1 MNIITLINVII
12 AHMKING
19 SRRLCLITL
28 LFLSFVSCSRKNYF
42 IESYLNDSYLCNDK
56 LNVKVKIFGDIEPIR
71 NRKQIKKILKQKS
84 SQKIKLD
91 SLLFFG
97 ETTCDPNYYLMINVN
112 YDKLKLNDALDFE
125 KRLDNNFFSISIIP
139 KDSLNQKNK
148 ISFSSDGN
156 QIKESLTNLQLNDIS
171 LEAIDVVLKNYNSTN
186 YLKIINELDRV
197 KLKSDSSNYFSKK
210 QYELTY
216 KSFLNNYLD
225 FHKTLNH
232 LEKKKINSLEAN
244 IEELIK
250 LNKIILDEDE
260 IYKKIDSIAKNE
272 RLIIINE
279 SHWKPNHRIFL
290 NNVLPILK
298 NNGFNILAV
307 EAITNPNLGLNRK
320 FVNDL
325 NAGFYTRESH
335 FQNALATATKNNFQ
349 IIGYDFGEGNQRDI
363 YPLPI
368 FSQILSD
375 PKNKLIIY
383 VGFDHVLEENKNRKW
398 LAQNIKEQLN
408 INPVTINQTA
418 LISNKIKLGLI
429 NADSI
434 DNNFVKKGVDFFLI
448 NNLDYNIKG
457 QDVFITT
464 NAKSENVLIQFFNF
478 ESYNDNYEFNIP
490 IYSFVEKAN
499 NGILK
504 LKVPKG
510 KYFVKVLKDDDTKL
524 FSEIINVE

>member
-1 MNIITLINVII
+1 
-12 AHMKING
+12 MKING

-28 LFLSFVSCSRKNYF
+28 LVLSFVSCSRKNYF
-42 IESYLNDSYLCNDK
+42 IESYLNDSYLCNEN
-56 LNVKVKIFGDIEPIR
+56 LNVKVKIFGDIKPIKS
-71 NRKQIKKILKQKS
+71 RKQIKKILKQKS

-112 YDKLKLNDALDFE
+112 YEKLKLNDALDFE

-139 KDSLNQKNK
+139 KDSLNQKNE

-156 QIKESLTNLQLNDIS
+156 QIKESLTNLQLSDVS

-186 YLKIINELDRV
+186 YLKIINELERV
-197 KLKSDSSNYFSKK
+197 KLKTDSSNYFSKK

-225 FHKTLNH
+225 YHKTLRH
-232 LEKKKINSLEAN
+232 FEKKKINSLETN

-250 LNKIILDEDE
+250 LNNIILSEDD

-279 SHWKPNHRIFL
+279 SHWKPSHRIFL
-290 NNVLPILK
+290 NNLLPILK
-298 NNGFNILAV
+298 NNGFNFLAV
-307 EAITNPNLGLNRK
+307 EAITNPSFGLNSN

-325 NAGFYTRESH
+325 NTGFYTRETH
-335 FQNALATATKNNFQ
+335 FQNALATASKNNFQ

-363 YPLPI
+363 YPLTI

-375 PKNKLIIY
+375 SKNKLLIF
-383 VGFDHVLEENKNRKW
+383 VGFDHVLEENKSKKW

-418 LISNKIKLGLI
+418 LISNKILI
-429 NADSI
+429 LR
-434 DNNFVKKGVDFFLI
+434 F
-448 NNLDYNIKG
+448 
-457 QDVFITT
+457 
-464 NAKSENVLIQFFNF
+464 
-478 ESYNDNYEFNIP
+478 
-490 IYSFVEKAN
+490 YS
-499 NGILK
+499 
-504 LKVPKG
+504 
-510 KYFVKVLKDDDTKL
+510 
-524 FSEIINVE
+524 